1 MAKTLVMGILNIT
14 PDSFADGGKYLST
27 RDALIRV
34 EEMLVEQVD
43 IIDIGGEST
52 RPGAERVS
60 EDEELARVLPV
71 IKEALLLGATVS
83 VDTMR
88 AKVARAAISLG
99 AHFINDVSG
108 GLADVDMASV
118 IAESKVKYVAMH
130 WRGHSA
136 NMMEKSNYRDVVTEV
151 KDELSARVDA
161 LVEAGVGRE
170 RIIADPGIGFSK
182 LPKQNWELLRG
193 IDELS
198 ELGLPIL
205 IGASRKRFL
214 GENLKP
220 EEREEASVA
229 VTSFC
234 ASQGVWAV
242 RTHSVKPHK
251 DAIAQVEKVKVS
263 LNG

>member
-1 MAKTLVMGILNIT
+1 MGILNIT

-27 RDALIRV
+27 RDAMIRV
-34 EEMLVEQVD
+34 EEMLAEQVD

>member
-34 EEMLVEQVD
+34 EEMLAEQVD

-170 RIIADPGIGFSK
+170 RIIVDPGIGFSK

>member
-34 EEMLVEQVD
+34 EEMLAEQVD

-88 AKVARAAISLG
+88 AKIARAAISLG

-170 RIIADPGIGFSK
+170 RIIVDPGIGFSK

>member
-27 RDALIRV
+27 RDAMIRV
-34 EEMLVEQVD
+34 EEMLAEQVD

-170 RIIADPGIGFSK
+170 RIIVDPGIGFSK

>member
-1 MAKTLVMGILNIT
+1 VAKTLVMGILNIT

-27 RDALIRV
+27 RDAMIRV
-34 EEMLVEQVD
+34 EEMLAEQVD

-170 RIIADPGIGFSK
+170 RIIVDPGIGFSK

-242 RTHSVKPHK
+242 RTHSVKPHR

>member
-1 MAKTLVMGILNIT
+1 MGILNIT

-34 EEMLVEQVD
+34 EEMLAEQVD

>member
-27 RDALIRV
+27 RDAMIRV
-34 EEMLVEQVD
+34 EEMLTEQVD

>member
-1 MAKTLVMGILNIT
+1 MGILNIT

-27 RDALIRV
+27 RDAMIRV
-34 EEMLVEQVD
+34 EEMLAEQVD

-170 RIIADPGIGFSK
+170 RIIIDPGIGFSK

-251 DAIAQVEKVKVS
+251 DAIAQVEKVQVS